1 MNKPE
6 LISAITS
13 KTGHTQ
19 AQTGE
24 FISALTEI
32 ITQEMEAGNKI
43 SIQGF
48 GVFNS
53 KVRAARTARNPKT
66 GGTVDVPAKRVVKF
80 SPGASLNGLKV

>member
-6 LISAITS
+6 LIAALAS
-13 KTGHTQ
+13 KTGNTQ
-19 AQTGE
+19 ALTGE

-80 SPGASLNGLKV
+80 SPGASLNSLKV

>member
-6 LISAITS
+6 LVAALAS
-13 KTGHTQ
+13 KTGQTQ
-19 AQTGE
+19 TLTGE
-24 FISALTEI
+24 FFAALTEI

-53 KVRAARTARNPKT
+53 KVRAARKARNPKT

-80 SPGASLNGLKV
+80 SPGSGLNSLKV